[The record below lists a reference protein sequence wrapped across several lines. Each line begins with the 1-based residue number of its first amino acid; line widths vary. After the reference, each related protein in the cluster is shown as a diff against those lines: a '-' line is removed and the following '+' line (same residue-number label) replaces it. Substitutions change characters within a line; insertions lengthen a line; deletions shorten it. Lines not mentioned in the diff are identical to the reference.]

1 MKIGYEVRF
10 CLKQTFIYYPYP
22 DSEKLEVLL
31 RDYKDGNNDLELK
44 EFIRL
49 WFTEGIPWA
58 FRNCPWLYERV
69 RTIISKE

>member
-22 DSEKLEVLL
+22 HSEKLEVLL
-31 RDYKDGNNDLELK
+31 RDYKDGNHDLELK
-44 EFIRL
+44 EFISL
-49 WFTEGIPWA
+49 WFTEGVPWV
-58 FRNCPWLYERV
+58 FRDCPWLYERV

>member
-1 MKIGYEVRF
+1 L
-10 CLKQTFIYYPYP
+10 LKTDYIYYQYP
-22 DSEKLEVLL
+22 DSKKLDVLL
-31 RDYKDGNNDLELK
+31 RNYNDGNHDLELK
-44 EFIRL
+44 EFISL